1 VSRPSQA
8 SASRGRL
15 RRVFLDTAP
24 LRLDRDFRWLWFGQS
39 VSGIGNQVTRLAL
52 PYQVYVMTGS
62 TLAIAAL
69 TLFQLVPILVFSL
82 VAGSLADA
90 VDRRRLLIVT
100 QVGLM
105 ASSAIFVWLALMP
118 APPLLALFVVAFIA
132 AGLGSIDQPAR
143 SSSIPRLVPA
153 ERLPAAIALG
163 QLNFQIASVVGPALA
178 GLIIA
183 TLGLPAAYGV
193 DVASFA
199 ASFVA
204 LVAIAPLPPHAT
216 AARPGLT
223 AIREGLSYVTSRRV
237 ILSTFVIDLDAMIFG
252 MPTSLFPALALDVFR
267 AGPTG
272 LGLLAAAP
280 AVGALLGA
288 LLSGW
293 VSSVRR
299 IGQAVIVAV
308 AIWGVA
314 IVLFGLSTFS
324 FLLALVFLAIAGA
337 ADVLSAVFRSTI
349 IQLTTPDQLRGRV
362 SSIHILVVTS
372 GPRLGDIEAAAAAAV
387 IGAQA
392 SVISGGIL
400 CLLGVAVVARRFPE
414 LGRHVIEARR
424 AATTTDA
431 TSREPS
437 QGQGASGDADPQP
450 GSYGT

>member
-1 VSRPSQA
+1 VTPPGRGPRSR
-8 SASRGRL
+8 RL
-15 RRVFLDTAP
+15 RRVFLDLAP
-24 LRLDRDFRWLWFGQS
+24 LRLDRDFRWLWFGQA

-69 TLFQLVPILVFSL
+69 TAFQLVPILLFSL
-82 VAGSLADA
+82 GAGSVADA

-100 QVGLM
+100 QIGLM
-105 ASSAIFVWLALMP
+105 ASSAALVGLALVP
-118 APPLLALFVVAFIA
+118 SPPLIALFVVAFAA

-143 SSSIPRLVPA
+143 SSAVPRLVPP

-163 QLNFQIASVVGPALA
+163 QLNFQIASVVGPAIA
-178 GLIIA
+178 GIVIA
-183 TLGLPAAYGV
+183 TIGLPAAYGL
-193 DVASFA
+193 DVVTFA
-199 ASFVA
+199 ASFVG

-216 AARPGLT
+216 AARPGLA
-223 AIREGLSYVTSRRV
+223 AIREGLRYAMSRRV

-252 MPTSLFPALALDVFR
+252 MPTSLFPVLALDVFH

-272 LGLLAAAP
+272 LGLLGAAP

-299 IGQAVIVAV
+299 VGQAVIVAV

-314 IVLFGLSTFS
+314 ITLFGLSTFS
-324 FLLALVFLAIAGA
+324 FLLALVFLAVAGA

-349 IQLTTPDQLRGRV
+349 IQLAAPDELRGRI

-400 CLLGVAVVARRFPE
+400 CVLGVAVVARLFPE
-414 LGRHVIEARR
+414 LGRHVHEAPD
-424 AATTTDA
+424 AATA
-431 TSREPS
+431 
-437 QGQGASGDADPQP
+437 ASGTLTGP
-450 GSYGT
+450 GPG